1 MKITREQQKEWASL
15 KYLVMSRSQ
24 HDYNQIR
31 LLFKDNEWSPEK
43 EVLYRQV
50 LDTSSQI
57 MPTRGSLINAYQH
70 IWGYFKQKANSAE
83 KAIYTRLIEELD
95 VEDQEIKEFLKEL
108 ALKYQIDY
116 LIQSKLLFPD

>member
-43 EVLYRQV
+43 EVLYRQALV
-50 LDTSSQI
+50 TSSQI

-70 IWGYFKQKANSAE
+70 IWGYFKQKASSAE
-83 KAIYTRLIEELD
+83 KATYTKLIEELT
-95 VEDQEIKEFLKEL
+95 VEDQEIKEFFKEL
-108 ALKYQIDY
+108 ALKYQIEY